1 MANHRLI
8 SQSVSRR
15 SLVRG
20 SLAFVGGMS
29 AAALVGCGGTKGAP
43 SAAPGATADTG
54 GGQAATKEEAAKR
67 PFNYTVAASSAQPK
81 RGGSVVVAVAA
92 DIGSMDV
99 SKSGATG
106 NLTPAGTTYETL
118 LRRKMT
124 TKDSELGGTPGA
136 PSKDIEVGLAQSWEV
151 TPDGLTYTF
160 KLRPNA
166 KWINVAPLNG
176 RAFTAEDVVYSYQR
190 YASTGI
196 WQSNFDAM
204 AKIEAVNPLTVKV
217 TLKRPSPDFIVPLAE
232 QNNPI
237 QPKELVDN
245 KTLDKVA
252 IGTGPM
258 ILKEHVAGQ
267 AVRYVRNPDYWGPAP
282 HLDGFEY
289 RIIPDTAAQ
298 VAAFR
303 AGQIIRAGAR
313 TPKDIKAI
321 QESVPGSNV
330 TQSLYTKSVF
340 FTAFN
345 MTQAKW
351 KDERVRQAFSLA
363 LDRDTINATLYDGL
377 SSTLPVMPWNHVL
390 DKEPVAKDLGKWWRF
405 DLAESKKL
413 LQAAGQENLKF
424 DWLYTNQYLTAQN
437 EMILDQFRKAG
448 FQVNARQIDYVQF
461 NAQLAKA
468 QYEDAIQAWDP
479 HGTQADNYFKAQLQS
494 GAASNLFYIKDPE
507 IDTWSEQQS
516 VELDPRKRR
525 EILRKIWDRML
536 DKMYR
541 VEHTNSVNFTV
552 WQPWIHGMQWIVGND
567 GLGPSVF
574 GYNASQFMPDIWTS
588 K

>member
-1 MANHRLI
+1 MIIGDFKARL
-8 SQSVSRR
+8 SRR
-15 SLVRG
+15 GVLRG
-20 SLAFVGGMS
+20 TLAVAGGLG

-43 SAAPGATADTG
+43 SASPGAADTG
-54 GGQAATKEEAAKR
+54 GGQAATKEQAAQR
-67 PFNYTVAASSAQPK
+67 PFSYTVAASSAQPK
-81 RGGSVVVAVAA
+81 RGGSVVVAVTA

-118 LRRKMT
+118 LRRKVT
-124 TKDSELGGTPGA
+124 TKESELGGTPGSPA
-136 PSKDIEVGLAQSWEV
+136 KDIEGGLAQSWEV
-151 TPDGLTYTF
+151 TPDGLTYSF
-160 KLRPNA
+160 KLRTNA
-166 KWINVAPLNG
+166 KWINLPPLNG
-176 RAFTAEDVVYSYQR
+176 RAFTATDVVYSYQR
-190 YASTGI
+190 YATTGI
-196 WQSNFDAM
+196 WKSNFDVV
-204 AKIEAVNPLTVKV
+204 AKMEAVDPTTVKI

-245 KTLDKVA
+245 NTLDKVA

-258 ILKEHVAGQ
+258 ILKENVAGQ
-267 AVRYVRNPDYWGPAP
+267 AIRYVRNPDYWGPAP
-282 HLDGFEY
+282 YLDGFEF

-303 AGQIIRAGAR
+303 AGQIIRATAR
-313 TPKDIKAI
+313 TPKDINAI
-321 QESVPGSNV
+321 KDSVPGSKV

-340 FTAFN
+340 FTSFN
-345 MTQAKW
+345 MTKDKW

-363 LDRDTINATLYDGL
+363 LDRDAVNDTLYDGL
-377 SSTLPVMPWNHVL
+377 SNTLPVMPWNHVL
-390 DKEPVAKDLGKWWRF
+390 DKEPVAKNLGKWWRF

-424 DWLYTNQYLTAQN
+424 DWIYTNQYLTAQN
-437 EMILDQFRKAG
+437 EIILDQFRKAG
-448 FQVNARQIDYVQF
+448 FQVNAQQIDYVQF

-468 QYEDAIQAWDP
+468 QYDDAIQAWDP
-479 HGTQADNYFKAQLQS
+479 HGTQADNYFNAQLKS
-494 GAASNLFYIKDPE
+494 GAASNLFYINDPQ
-507 IDTWSEQQS
+507 IDTWADQQS
-516 VELDPRKRR
+516 VELDPQKRR

-541 VEHTNSVNFTV
+541 VEHTNSVNFTI
-552 WQPWIHGMQWIVGND
+552 WQPWIHGMEWIVGND
-567 GLGPSVF
+567 GLGPSAF
-574 GYNASQFMPDIWTS
+574 GYNTSQFVPSIWTD

>member
-1 MANHRLI
+1 MAIAELATRLN
-8 SQSVSRR
+8 RR
-15 SLVRG
+15 GVLRG
-20 SLAFVGGMS
+20 ALGIAGGLG

-43 SAAPGATADTG
+43 SGSGAGDSA
-54 GGQAATKEEAAKR
+54 GGQVATKEQPAQR
-67 PFNYTVAASSAQPK
+67 PFNYTVAASSASPK
-81 RGGSVVVAVAA
+81 RGGTVSVAVTA

-136 PSKDIEVGLAQSWEV
+136 PAKDIEGGLAQSWEV

-166 KWINVAPLNG
+166 KWINLAPLNG
-176 RAFTAEDVVYSYQR
+176 RAFTASDVVYSYQR
-190 YASTGI
+190 YATTGI

-204 AKIEAVNPLTVKV
+204 AKIEAVDPTTVKI

-245 KTLDKVA
+245 NTLDKVA

-258 ILKEHVAGQ
+258 ILKEHVPGQ
-267 AVRYVRNPDYWGPAP
+267 AIKYVRNPDYWGPAP
-282 HLDGFEY
+282 YLDGFEF
-289 RIIPDTAAQ
+289 RIMPDAAAQ

-321 QESVPGSNV
+321 QESVPGSSI

-345 MTQAKW
+345 MEKAAKW

-363 LDRDTINATLYDGL
+363 LDRDAINDTLYDGL

-390 DKEPVAKDLGKWWRF
+390 DREPVAKDLGKWWRF

-424 DWLYTNQYLTAQN
+424 DWMYTNQYLTAQN
-437 EMILDQFRKAG
+437 EVILDQFRKAG
-448 FQVNARQIDYVQF
+448 FQVNAQQIDYVQF

-468 QYEDAIQAWDP
+468 QYDDAIQAWDP
-479 HGTQADNYFKAQLQS
+479 HGTQADNYFKAQLKS
-494 GAASNLFYIKDPE
+494 GAASNLFYIKDPD

-516 VELDPRKRR
+516 VELDPQKRR
-525 EILRKIWDRML
+525 DILRKIWDRML

-541 VEHTNSVNFTV
+541 VEHTNSINFTV
-552 WQPWIHGMQWIVGND
+552 YQPWIHGVQWIVGND
-567 GLGPSVF
+567 GLGPSAF
-574 GYNASQFMPDIWTS
+574 GYNNSQFVPYVWTD